1 MERHQGAG
9 SFFVVREIWIWIVG
23 LGRGSGARR
32 GRARGLPTFFTCPY
46 SLSLSSPNIDISH
59 DPPSSDAT
67 GVTAVWRPPEPRGS
81 FSPVLSAARGPARL
95 PDPLR
100 DRWFSR
106 SNLPTGAARITTDRP
121 GVKEPSS
128 S

>member
-1 MERHQGAG
+1 MGRRQGAG

-59 DPPSSDAT
+59 GPPSSDAA
-67 GVTAVWRPPEPRGS
+67 GVTAVWRPPSRE
-81 FSPVLSAARGPARL
+81 VLFL
-95 PDPLR
+95 
-100 DRWFSR
+100 
-106 SNLPTGAARITTDRP
+106 
-121 GVKEPSS
+121 PSS
-128 S
+128 RTGQMPDCQTGCVTFA

>member
-1 MERHQGAG
+1 MGRHQGAG

-59 DPPSSDAT
+59 DPPSSDAA
-67 GVTAVWRPPEPRGS
+67 GVTAVWRPSEPRGS
-81 FSPVLSAARGPARL
+81 FSPVLSDRPECQGRDFCVTVGPHVQICPPAQL
-95 PDPLR
+95 A
-100 DRWFSR
+100 S
-106 SNLPTGAARITTDRP
+106 LPTAPA
-121 GVKEPSS
+121 
-128 S
+128 